1 MNFSLC
7 LPLLCVISRL
17 SIFADRWADDCYSPT
32 SPSTQKQALREQP
45 EELHR
50 GRGVTA
56 DVGATESLLLMGMQH
71 WISQEF

>member
-7 LPLLCVISRL
+7 LPLLYVISRL
-17 SIFADRWADDCYSPT
+17 SIFADRRADDGYSPT

-50 GRGVTA
+50 GRGVMA
-56 DVGATESLLLMGMQH
+56 DVGATESLPLMGMWH
-71 WISQEF
+71 WISQDF